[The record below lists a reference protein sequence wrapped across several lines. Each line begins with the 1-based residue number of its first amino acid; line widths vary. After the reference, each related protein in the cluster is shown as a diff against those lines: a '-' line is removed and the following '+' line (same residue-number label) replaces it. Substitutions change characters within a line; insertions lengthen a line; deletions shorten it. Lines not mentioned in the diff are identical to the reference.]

1 MDEPPKLEEPLD
13 ESDTR
18 VKRLKEQD
26 GALNRDDYNL
36 EERFYRYGVRP
47 EWLVVHRVINH
58 RLSRDGRATYLV
70 KWRELGYDQA
80 TWEDEHEDI
89 PGLKQAIEYYLD
101 LRAANCCDGSTS
113 RKGKKGEKS
122 RLIYFFFSFPIV
134 IVSVRINHVSCVQVK
149 AKNQRLASLST
160 TRREHPNGILHRLIN
175 PRRIL
180 RKSMNDSQSTWIKLE
195 CSCILIN

>member
-13 ESDTR
+13 ESDSR

-26 GALNRDDYNL
+26 GATNRDEYNL

-80 TWEDEHEDI
+80 TLEDEHEDI

-101 LRAANCCDGSTS
+101 LRAANCCDGSSS
-113 RKGKKGEKS
+113 RKGKKGET
-122 RLIYFFFSFPIV
+122 RDYFIYFFLQFPL
-134 IVSVRINHVSCVQVK
+134 RI
-149 AKNQRLASLST
+149 
-160 TRREHPNGILHRLIN
+160 
-175 PRRIL
+175 
-180 RKSMNDSQSTWIKLE
+180 IK
-195 CSCILIN
+195 

>member
-1 MDEPPKLEEPLD
+1 MFSTLLCSGTMLIDIINNVLFILLLFLEIGTFHRNYSRKYDMDEPPKLEEPLD
-13 ESDTR
+13 ESDSR

-26 GALNRDDYNL
+26 VATNRDDYNL

-101 LRAANCCDGSTS
+101 LRAANCCDGSSS

-122 RLIYFFFSFPIV
+122 RLICFSFISQTSLKIDRELTSYIV
-134 IVSVRINHVSCVQVK
+134 
-149 AKNQRLASLST
+149 
-160 TRREHPNGILHRLIN
+160 
-175 PRRIL
+175 
-180 RKSMNDSQSTWIKLE
+180 
-195 CSCILIN
+195 

>member
-1 MDEPPKLEEPLD
+1 MTYFVVIVIDFCTCRRNYSRKYDMDEPPKLEEPLD
-13 ESDTR
+13 ESDSR

-26 GALNRDDYNL
+26 GATNRDEYNL

-101 LRAANCCDGSTS
+101 LRAANCCDGSSS

-122 RLIYFFFSFPIV
+122 RLICFSFLLKSQLKQTATVTI
-134 IVSVRINHVSCVQVK
+134 C
-149 AKNQRLASLST
+149 
-160 TRREHPNGILHRLIN
+160 GI
-175 PRRIL
+175 
-180 RKSMNDSQSTWIKLE
+180 
-195 CSCILIN
+195 

>member
-1 MDEPPKLEEPLD
+1 MDIYVIRNYYRKYDMDEPPKLEEPLD
-13 ESDTR
+13 ESDSR

-26 GALNRDDYNL
+26 GATNRDEYNL

-58 RLSRDGRATYLV
+58 RLQRDGRATYLV

-101 LRAANCCDGSTS
+101 LRAANCCDVNTS
-113 RKGKKGEKS
+113 RKGKKGKE
-122 RLIYFFFSFPIV
+122 RNI
-134 IVSVRINHVSCVQVK
+134 
-149 AKNQRLASLST
+149 
-160 TRREHPNGILHRLIN
+160 
-175 PRRIL
+175 
-180 RKSMNDSQSTWIKLE
+180 
-195 CSCILIN
+195 ILILLLACKISFVLL

>member
-13 ESDTR
+13 ESDSR

-26 GALNRDDYNL
+26 GASNRDEYNL

-58 RLSRDGRATYLV
+58 RLQRDGRATYLV

-101 LRAANCCDGSTS
+101 LRAANCCDVSSS
-113 RKGKKGEKS
+113 RKGKKGERDYS
-122 RLIYFFFSFPIV
+122 IQFCYFCKVPY
-134 IVSVRINHVSCVQVK
+134 
-149 AKNQRLASLST
+149 ASYK
-160 TRREHPNGILHRLIN
+160 RN
-175 PRRIL
+175 
-180 RKSMNDSQSTWIKLE
+180 
-195 CSCILIN
+195 

>member
-1 MDEPPKLEEPLD
+1 MVFVIRNYYRKYDMDEPPKLEEPLD
-13 ESDTR
+13 ESDSR

-26 GALNRDDYNL
+26 GATNRDEYNL

-58 RLSRDGRATYLV
+58 RLQRDGRATYLV

-101 LRAANCCDGSTS
+101 LRAANW
-113 RKGKKGEKS
+113 
-122 RLIYFFFSFPIV
+122 
-134 IVSVRINHVSCVQVK
+134 
-149 AKNQRLASLST
+149 
-160 TRREHPNGILHRLIN
+160 
-175 PRRIL
+175 PRR
-180 RKSMNDSQSTWIKLE
+180 RKFIRDSISLATQSTL
-195 CSCILIN
+195 CSCKRNEMQSR